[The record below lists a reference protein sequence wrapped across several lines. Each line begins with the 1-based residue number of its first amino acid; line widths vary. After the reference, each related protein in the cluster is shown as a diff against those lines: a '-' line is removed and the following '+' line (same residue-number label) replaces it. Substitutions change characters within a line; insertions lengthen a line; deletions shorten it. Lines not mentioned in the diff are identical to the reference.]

1 LLPLLYARATIKD
14 ITMAG
19 WPAALPS
26 PIYSTTLYF
35 VNMKWQQNVTDSTLQ
50 LANSRELTAMSWSH
64 ARLAGNGSRCAI
76 EAASGDERDAVMLAV
91 LCALISEETNPSLTK
106 PEPERT
112 NGVSCTCVAT
122 ATNTNRSTRWF
133 G

>member
-1 LLPLLYARATIKD
+1 
-14 ITMAG
+14 MAG

-64 ARLAGNGSRCAI
+64 ARLAGNGSRCAMALKLRQGTR
-76 EAASGDERDAVMLAV
+76 EMLSCWLCCV
-91 LCALISEETNPSLTK
+91 L
-106 PEPERT
+106 
-112 NGVSCTCVAT
+112 
-122 ATNTNRSTRWF
+122 
-133 G
+133 